1 MDLLLFPSY
10 LIMLAVSAI
19 GCFPHYQHMKKE
31 SKLFVLFSI
40 VSKPES
46 RLYKMFFF
54 ASRCLTVEFGA
65 SFPQCKYATEAI
77 YQKLGRISA
86 KNKYSI
92 HWFASLFLPI
102 MDKLLALLPGQPHT
116 AADCSCH
123 LCN

>member
-54 ASRCLTVEFGA
+54 FLQVAVLQSSLEHHFLNANMPLRLFT
-65 SFPQCKYATEAI
+65 
-77 YQKLGRISA
+77 
-86 KNKYSI
+86 KN
-92 HWFASLFLPI
+92 
-102 MDKLLALLPGQPHT
+102 
-116 AADCSCH
+116 
-123 LCN
+123 